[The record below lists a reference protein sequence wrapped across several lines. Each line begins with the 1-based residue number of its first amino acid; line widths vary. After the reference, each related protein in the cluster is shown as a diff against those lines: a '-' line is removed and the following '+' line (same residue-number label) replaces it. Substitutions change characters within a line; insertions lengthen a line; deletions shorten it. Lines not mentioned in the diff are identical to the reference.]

1 LRWGEGKGLRGRL
14 LQGKGERRGIGS
26 VAASRAASLYVHPTE
41 EEGKGDAEAAGSR
54 GVHSV

>member
-1 LRWGEGKGLRGRL
+1 LRGRL

-26 VAASRAASLYVHPTE
+26 VAALRAASLYVHPTE

-54 GVHSV
+54 RIHSV